1 MVLGCYAGDLAIEGI
16 QRTVLKALGRYTD
29 PAWFTAAREGDVATI
44 RTFIDRGVKI
54 DARDEHDDTAL
65 TWAAN
70 NGHQEAVKALIAG
83 GADVNARQG
92 EGATAM
98 ILAADKGFG
107 NIVKFLVEAGAD
119 VNLKHPDDRLGAI
132 DFAARS
138 GHLDLV
144 HYLEKQGATW
154 R

>member
-1 MVLGCYAGDLAIEGI
+1 LAIERL
-16 QRTVLKALGRYTD
+16 QQSVLKALGRYTD
-29 PAWFTAAREGDVATI
+29 PAWFRAAREGDTATI

-70 NGHQEAVKALIAG
+70 SGHLEVVRTLIEA
-83 GADVNARQG
+83 GADLNARQG

-98 ILAADKGFG
+98 ILAADKGLG
-107 NIVKFLVEAGAD
+107 DIVKALVEAGAD
-119 VNLKHPDDRLGAI
+119 VNAKHPKDRLGAI
-132 DFAARS
+132 DFAARG

-144 HYLEKQGATW
+144 HYLEAQGATW

>member
-1 MVLGCYAGDLAIEGI
+1 MAIEGI

-29 PAWFTAAREGDVATI
+29 PAWFTAAQEGDLATI
-44 RTFIDRGVKI
+44 QTFIDRGIKV
-54 DARDEHDDTAL
+54 DARDDHDDTAL

-70 NGHQEAVKALIAG
+70 NNRLEVVKALIAA
-83 GADVNARQG
+83 GADLNARQG

-107 NIVKFLVEAGAD
+107 NVVKALVEGGAD
-119 VNLKHPDDRLGAI
+119 VNIKHPDDRLCAV

-144 HYLEKQGATW
+144 HYLEAQGATW